1 MISKHFSS
9 HLWNLCIAVF
19 ASYHGYSLVWSPF
32 DTDMPGYDLL
42 IFLFFF
48 SITSPA
54 CLLGYENLA
63 HGVFILFYILAI
75 SLGVYMLFLGWAF
88 SSRMDISS

>member
-9 HLWNLCIAVF
+9 QLWNLCIAIF

-42 IFLFFF
+42 IFLFLF
-48 SITSPA
+48 SITSHGS
-54 CLLGYENLA
+54 LLGYENLA
-63 HGVFILFYILAI
+63 QGVFILFYILAI
-75 SLGVYMLFLGWAF
+75 ILSVHMLFLGWAF
-88 SSRMDISS
+88 SSRMYISS